1 MNSKTRGRRIFLLMG
16 TLFCL
21 LGAGSEEARA
31 QEGPT
36 IVKDSIRAR
45 AYTHSSYRGNF
56 DTWSWVP
63 LVEFEVNGPVAS
75 GDQFF
80 AEFSL
85 AGRPGVWAKVNC
97 DTQETAEGYRMET
110 SCGGRDDIP
119 EEKGVNT
126 VGTYT
131 FAIRLR
137 NPLSEAGVTTLFTGK
152 AKVAK
157 VHSGEAGPKFVN
169 HFDFYVEQDWRI
181 PIAYVYTGGS
191 GLQPRLHVTLWFP
204 GEPGNV
210 EGHLLYQ
217 GKPVASTRCG
227 GDSGGTILTTHLTK
241 KVWEEVTCEFLYVY
255 QNNPDPQHISKDV
268 PLHELSSHPGE
279 REFKLLREGKLARSL
294 KFNVAEDG
302 TIVENGIATNNK
314 LGSNR
319 VIVPVKVLGTADG
332 VWNKLA
338 WKTDAFYGNPL
349 TGFAWPP
356 P

>member
-1 MNSKTRGRRIFLLMG
+1 MS

-21 LGAGSEEARA
+21 LSAGSGEARA

-36 IVKDSIRAR
+36 IAKDSIRAR
-45 AYTHSSYRGNF
+45 AYTHNSYRGNF
-56 DTWSWVP
+56 EIWSWVP

-75 GDQFF
+75 GDQLF

-97 DTQETAEGYRMET
+97 DTEETAQGHRMKT

-119 EEKGVNT
+119 EEKGVNA

-137 NPLSEAGVTTLFTGK
+137 NPLSDAGVTTLFTGK
-152 AKVAK
+152 AKVSK

-169 HFDFYVEQDWRI
+169 HFDYYVEQDWRI
-181 PIAYVYTGGS
+181 PIAYVYTARGHGVP
-191 GLQPRLHVTLWFP
+191 GFFPTRLFVTVWFP
-204 GEPGNV
+204 GEPNNV

-217 GKPVASTRCG
+217 GKPVASIQC
-227 GDSGGTILTTHLTK
+227 SGSSGSTILTTHLTK
-241 KVWEEVTCEFLYVY
+241 KVWEEVTCEFSSVY
-255 QNNPDPQHISKDV
+255 TKNPGESNVSQGG
-268 PLHELSSHPGE
+268 LHELSSHPGE
-279 REFKLLREGKLARSL
+279 HEFKLLRDGKLARSL
-294 KFNVAEDG
+294 KFNVAAGGE
-302 TIVENGIATNNK
+302 IEENGIATANK

-338 WKTDAFYGNPL
+338 WKTEAFYGNPL
-349 TGFAWPP
+349 TGFTATP
-356 P
+356 